1 MPAVSR
7 PYRIQPAVG
16 RLFAFTHT
24 PGFTL
29 LEVMVV
35 LVIVGIILTF
45 FTLSV
50 GGDRRAE
57 EMQREA
63 QRLVAL
69 LQMASEQAQTRSEQ
83 LAMRVGDSDYEFMI
97 LQNHQWQPLADDDIL
112 RSRTLPK
119 GIELRLELQDNPPP
133 SLTAE
138 NEDQP
143 QVFLLSSGEMTP
155 FVLTFS
161 APDSEQR
168 YHIKA
173 TLLGRLEL
181 E

>member
-1 MPAVSR
+1 MR
-7 PYRIQPAVG
+7 
-16 RLFAFTHT
+16 
-24 PGFTL
+24 GFTL
-29 LEVMVV
+29 IELMVA
-35 LVIVGIILTF
+35 LVIMGVVLTF
-45 FTLSV
+45 FTLSA

-63 QRLVAL
+63 QRLLAL
-69 LQMASEQAQTRSEQ
+69 LQMASDEAQMRSEQ
-83 LAMRVGDSDYEFMI
+83 LAMRVGDTDYSFMI
-97 LQNHQWQPLADDDIL
+97 LDNNQWREITDDPPL
-112 RSRTLPK
+112 RPRKLPA

-133 SLTAE
+133 GLTAQ

-173 TLLGRLEL
+173 TLLGHLEL